1 MPPQKKLIEY
11 TNISITIASVV
22 SSKLATLYECQ
33 TVYCLEDVYD
43 LLEIASVDNHNTK
56 ILSGGD

>member
-1 MPPQKKLIEY
+1 MIEY

>member
-1 MPPQKKLIEY
+1 M
-11 TNISITIASVV
+11 SVTIASVV

-33 TVYCLEDVYD
+33 TVYSLEDVYD
-43 LLEIASVDNHNTK
+43 LLEIASVDSHNTQ